1 MLTMISMVRLS
12 CCQGS
17 THNVN
22 WQNQSICG
30 EMKIIFQLS
39 HSFTCPGIVAWV
51 LEILIT
57 LPDSSHKAQ
66 NAFWILGYSVLQLVA
81 NQSPDIC
88 TLLYLE
94 GT

>member
-1 MLTMISMVRLS
+1 MLSKLYS
-12 CCQGS
+12 QCKLAK
-17 THNVN
+17 
-22 WQNQSICG
+22 SINLWRD
-30 EMKIIFQLS
+30 KIISQLF

-57 LPDSSHKAQ
+57 VPGSTHTAQ
-66 NAFWILGYSVLQLVA
+66 DAFWILGYSVLQLVA